1 MKLYILFLVA
11 GLLIFIGC
19 KKDNKEPPS
28 SIISGRI
35 LYQGQ
40 PLSVRSG
47 GVELELWQY
56 GYQLR
61 NKINVYVKQD
71 GSFSA
76 RVFNGSYKMTLLKGN
91 GPWADKPDSI
101 DVQVNGSNTTDV
113 TVDPYFIINNVTY
126 ERAGNSITATF
137 RLQPVNTSRTLEAA
151 RLYIGQTTI
160 VDQNNNMAN
169 VAKPANQIPDFG
181 QPVTITAN
189 IPAALQTK
197 DYLYVRVGVKTNGV
211 AELLYSL
218 PVELS
223 KK

>member
-1 MKLYILFLVA
+1 MKFHLIIAAVLLF
-11 GLLIFIGC
+11 ITGC

-28 SIISGRI
+28 STITGRI
-35 LYQGQ
+35 IYQGQ

-61 NKINVYVKQD
+61 NKIPVYVKQD

-91 GPWADKPDSI
+91 GPWADMPDSI
-101 DVQVNGSNTTDV
+101 DVQVNGSVTADV
-113 TVDPYFIINNVTY
+113 TVDPYFIVHDVTY
-126 ERAGNSITATF
+126 QRSGNNITATF

-169 VAKPANQIPDFG
+169 ASLPANQIPDFG
-181 QPVTITAN
+181 QPVTITAA
-189 IPAALQTK
+189 IPAALQNK
-197 DYLYVRVGVKTNGV
+197 DYLFVRVGVKTNGV

-218 PVELS
+218 PMEMS
-223 KK
+223 NK